1 MRATKL
7 SMLCVWGCC
16 VHQFVATGCANWT
29 SVATR
34 SRAPAPPAVSPIV
47 TSFLQV
53 RLRAVPVVLVPV
65 LLTFGCDACVACPV
79 GPRGTPCNGA
89 GTCISGVNGQG
100 QCQCFPESGFMGT
113 RRGSSGGVPGAI
125 VVSPAVWLLRPQ
137 ATTVVP
143 ADPAGRPGAHQV
155 AARTSA
161 KAISSSHC
169 HSPRSS
175 LVPESP
181 VASRRGWALCCS
193 VLVPWSGCAC
203 WCSS

>member
-1 MRATKL
+1 
-7 SMLCVWGCC
+7 MLW
-16 VHQFVATGCANWT
+16 
-29 SVATR
+29 
-34 SRAPAPPAVSPIV
+34 APPVCGNGVCELDERCDSLTSPSASCCLADCHIV
-47 TSFLQV
+47 FASASAQCSM
-53 RLRAVPVVLVPV
+53 VLVPV
-65 LLTFGCDACVACPV
+65 LLTFGSDACVACPV

-113 RRGSSGGVPGAI
+113 RRGSSGGVSGTS

-161 KAISSSHC
+161 KATSSSHC

-175 LVPESP
+175 LVPASP